1 MRWLHIYVSLLAF
14 TALVFF
20 GLTGVTLNHPDWFNA
35 NAQHVS
41 ELQGQLSAAWVKP
54 VEGEDFEAFG
64 KKLEV
69 VEHLRAE
76 HQLRGAVS
84 EFRVD
89 DRECLVLFKGP
100 GYAADAIVD
109 RATGA
114 YQLTITRMG
123 MVAIMNDLHKGRDT
137 GEAWSV
143 VIDVVSIATVFISV
157 TGLVLIFYLK
167 RKRVS
172 GTLTAVAGTL
182 VLIGVVLWLV
192 P

>member
-41 ELQGQLSAAWVKP
+41 ELQGQLSAAWVQP
-54 VEGEDFEAFG
+54 VDGEDFEAFG

-109 RATGA
+109 RSTGA

-123 MVAIMNDLHKGRDT
+123 LVALMNDLHKGRDT
-137 GEAWSV
+137 GGAWSV

-172 GTLTAVAGTL
+172 GTLTAVVGTL